1 MLNDLSLNKNFVRF
15 LFVFVICGFLNFCWS
30 QVQTTREPNQIYDFS
45 QEIQNT
51 KELIGLGRLNE
62 AQQIITMQLQKKPRD
77 AQWRY
82 LEAVLFAEFAI
93 IDHDEKTKSNSSI
106 QLKLDKAIEKFER
119 FTEEFPELSEPFN
132 NLSVLYLRQGQ
143 TDRSREALERAI
155 INNPNYE
162 LAYENLGDLYIYLA
176 NMTYKKGVSKLPKS
190 SRLNKKLI
198 HLNQMPFLSKPNIIR
213 ELKKKK

>member
-1 MLNDLSLNKNFVRF
+1 MAKLVN
-15 LFVFVICGFLNFCWS
+15 W
-30 QVQTTREPNQIYDFS
+30 
-45 QEIQNT
+45 
-51 KELIGLGRLNE
+51 
-62 AQQIITMQLQKKPRD
+62 
-77 AQWRY
+77 
-82 LEAVLFAEFAI
+82 
-93 IDHDEKTKSNSSI
+93 KSNSSI

-176 NMTYKKGVSKLPKS
+176 NMTYKKGLSKLPKS

-198 HLNQMPFLSKPNIIR
+198 HLNQMPFLAKPNIII

>member
-93 IDHDEKTKSNSSI
+93 IDHDEKTKS
-106 QLKLDKAIEKFER
+106 R
-119 FTEEFPELSEPFN
+119 LSE
-132 NLSVLYLRQGQ
+132 G
-143 TDRSREALERAI
+143 
-155 INNPNYE
+155 
-162 LAYENLGDLYIYLA
+162 
-176 NMTYKKGVSKLPKS
+176 
-190 SRLNKKLI
+190 
-198 HLNQMPFLSKPNIIR
+198 
-213 ELKKKK
+213 